1 MRKATT
7 KKKKRRAKGGGGT
20 FDALKKRLSEQREEI
35 LSMYEHDLKVGQEKV
50 DDGAEDL
57 VDRANNAYNREFML
71 SLSGSERQILLE
83 IENAL
88 ERIDGG
94 EYGVCFHCEEKI
106 ARRRLQAV
114 PWARYCI
121 DCQELV
127 EQGILEEE

>member
-7 KKKKRRAKGGGGT
+7 AKKKVRRKKGAGD
-20 FDALKKRLSEQREEI
+20 FAALKKRLAEQREEI
-35 LSMYEHDLKVGQEKV
+35 LNMYEHDLRVGQENA
-50 DDGAEDL
+50 DDGAEDI

-83 IENAL
+83 IEGAL
-88 ERIDGG
+88 VRIESG
-94 EYGVCFHCEEKI
+94 EYGVCSNCGEKI